1 MSRSKGSKSRR
12 HRGGNPTAPA
22 PRKGSPATVDSN
34 GGRAAA
40 RAAGRSGPRDRAAR
54 AARPTPRPPAHDPAW
69 DLEDTPASARVAPP
83 PLRTLVRWTLVGMF
97 ILAVAV
103 GAGYGLSVAQDP
115 VYGAE
120 TDVLYRVPESSGAR
134 AERDLATQQ
143 VIAQGRS
150 VLQPVAGD
158 AGMPVEELQEIV
170 SVEIVGQS
178 DVLRIT
184 MAHPDPDRAVDL
196 AQAVADRYV
205 RTVTEGP
212 VADPEAAT
220 LVEAAI
226 EDLATELAAVE
237 EELAAVEDEPTG
249 PATAAEGERLRAE
262 AADLQARID
271 GLERLLSGSTI
282 APGGAEVRVLTPAY
296 LLEEPLAPQP
306 LRAAMAGG
314 IGGLLAVG
322 ALGAVLARR
331 WGYV

>member
-1 MSRSKGSKSRR
+1 MSRSRSSKSR
-12 HRGGNPTAPA
+12 HRGGNPSAPA
-22 PRKGSPATVDSN
+22 ARTGSPAAGDTN

-40 RAAGRSGPRDRAAR
+40 RAAGRAEARNRAR
-54 AARPTPRPPAHDPAW
+54 AAQPTSRPPATDSAW
-69 DLEDTPASARVAPP
+69 SIEDTPVSARVAPP
-83 PLRTLVRWTLVGMF
+83 PLRTLVRWALVGTL
-97 ILAVAV
+97 ILGLAV

-212 VADPEAAT
+212 VTEPEAAT
-220 LVEAAI
+220 LVEATI
-226 EDLATELAAVE
+226 DELAAELAAVE
-237 EELAAVEDEPTG
+237 EELAAVESEPAD
-249 PATAAEGERLRAE
+249 PAAVADGERLRAE
-262 AADLQARID
+262 AEDLQGRID

-306 LRAAMAGG
+306 LRAGVAGG
-314 IGGLLAVG
+314 IGGLLVVG